1 MGHWEFEHSADS
13 EASPAAVWDRYKDV
27 DNWSQWSTKGV
38 EESSLDG
45 DFKVGTEGMSK
56 APHLPKGRFEL
67 IEVEPEQRF
76 VSKAT
81 FPGGTMHFEH
91 ILDATDG
98 GTRITHKASLD
109 GPLVFL
115 WSPVIG
121 RIVQRGLPSGVER
134 LAELAVEK
142 EKEAEK
148 DAKED
153 EEREERLE
161 KADKEFK
168 EEIER
173 TVGEGKD
180 AGGAS
185 LPGSVGKES

>member
-13 EASPAAVWDRYKDV
+13 KASPASVWDRYTDV
-27 DNWSQWSTKGV
+27 DNWSQWSKKGV

-45 DFKVGTEGMSK
+45 DFEVGSKGMSK

-67 IEVEPEQRF
+67 IIVEPEQRF
-76 VSKAT
+76 LSKAT
-81 FPGGTMHFEH
+81 FPGGTLTFEH
-91 ILDATDG
+91 ILEPTDG

-109 GPLVFL
+109 GPLTFL

-142 EKEAEK
+142 EKEAKRDE
-148 DAKED
+148 KED
-153 EEREERLE
+153 EHRDERLK
-161 KADKEFK
+161 KADEDFK
-168 EEIER
+168 EEIKR

-185 LPGSVGKES
+185 LPGSVG